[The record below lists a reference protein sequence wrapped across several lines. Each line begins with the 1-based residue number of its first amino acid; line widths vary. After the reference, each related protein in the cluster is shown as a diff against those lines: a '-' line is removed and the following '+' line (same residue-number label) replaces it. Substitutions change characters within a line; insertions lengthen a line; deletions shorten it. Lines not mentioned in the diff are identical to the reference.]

1 MNLLIFIYKYFLG
14 TPQLSDSTDV
24 EITVTDV
31 NDNPPKFSQESYL
44 VSVSE
49 DVPIGTSIL
58 QVSVFY
64 RYLTLVILNDLFC
77 MIK

>member
-1 MNLLIFIYKYFLG
+1 M
-14 TPQLSDSTDV
+14 SDSTDV

-31 NDNPPKFSQESYL
+31 NDNPPKFTQESYT

-58 QVSVFY
+58 QVILKMCFDKLKDILY
-64 RYLTLVILNDLFC
+64 RVPNLFNMTLYIWNGY
-77 MIK
+77 